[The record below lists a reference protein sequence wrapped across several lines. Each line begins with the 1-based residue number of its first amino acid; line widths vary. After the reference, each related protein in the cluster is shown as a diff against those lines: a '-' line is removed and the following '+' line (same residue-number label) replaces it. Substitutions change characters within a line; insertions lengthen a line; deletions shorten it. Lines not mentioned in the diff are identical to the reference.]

1 MLGIFTRK
9 RIAKYT
15 ADARAFIQKTYTK
28 PEPLPVV
35 TPQPQKPTEVDKKP
49 THTIRYSLSFPKE
62 NSIQY
67 SLPDTYDDTNV
78 DNAMRS
84 MLKTGNYQ
92 DANSLLDK
100 TVKATFVEQT
110 IKFIRERGLKDNK
123 VYKAAQIDRRLFS
136 KIMSDLH
143 YKPFKDTALALSYAV
158 NY

>member
-1 MLGIFTRK
+1 
-9 RIAKYT
+9 
-15 ADARAFIQKTYTK
+15 
-28 PEPLPVV
+28 
-35 TPQPQKPTEVDKKP
+35 
-49 THTIRYSLSFPKE
+49 
-62 NSIQY
+62 
-67 SLPDTYDDTNV
+67 
-78 DNAMRS
+78 MRS

-123 VYKAAQIDRRLFS
+123 VYKGAQIDRRLFS